1 MKTLYQ
7 NGTILP
13 MDQERT
19 AEALLVEDSR
29 ITACGS
35 CSEVAPLADGADLV
49 DLHGAALMPAFI
61 DGHSHITALAQTMG
75 LVQLNGAE
83 SLRDIGERVAAF
95 RRNAALRAQDW
106 IIGFGYDQNFLDE
119 KRHPTAAELDLICP
133 DRPFMM
139 GHASGHMGVLNS
151 LALQAL
157 HITADTADPEG
168 GRIGRIPGSNQPNG
182 YLEETAF
189 TTLGSRIP
197 SDPESALTNLQKA
210 EDIYLS
216 NGIATIHD
224 GLTKTPEWQLLRA
237 ASEQGR
243 LRADIVSYIDIRD
256 HADLIARNPAYHK
269 QYKNRLKIGGYK
281 LFLDGS
287 PQGRTAWVTEPYLNG
302 EKGYCGYPIYSD
314 AEVLR
319 FLDRAQRE
327 DEPIHVHCNG
337 DAAAAQFLACYEKA
351 YREYKNEIRPVMIHA
366 QLLRPDQLPALKRLH
381 MIASFF
387 TAHTYYWG
395 DIHVKNFGPARA
407 EQISPAKSALEH
419 GVLFDFHQ
427 DTPVISPNMLE
438 TVWCAVNRIT
448 REGRQLGKAECIS
461 TFQALKAV
469 TANAAFAI
477 FEEQEKGTLT
487 PGKRAD
493 LVVLDQNPLSCP
505 PKELRSLRV
514 LATIKDGT
522 AVYRQ
527 K

>member
-1 MKTLYQ
+1 
-7 NGTILP
+7 

-237 ASEQGR
+237 ASN
-243 LRADIVSYIDIRD
+243 RA
-256 HADLIARNPAYHK
+256 A
-269 QYKNRLKIGGYK
+269 
-281 LFLDGS
+281 
-287 PQGRTAWVTEPYLNG
+287 
-302 EKGYCGYPIYSD
+302 CG
-314 AEVLR
+314 
-319 FLDRAQRE
+319 
-327 DEPIHVHCNG
+327 
-337 DAAAAQFLACYEKA
+337 
-351 YREYKNEIRPVMIHA
+351 
-366 QLLRPDQLPALKRLH
+366 
-381 MIASFF
+381 
-387 TAHTYYWG
+387 
-395 DIHVKNFGPARA
+395 
-407 EQISPAKSALEH
+407 QIS
-419 GVLFDFHQ
+419 
-427 DTPVISPNMLE
+427 SP
-438 TVWCAVNRIT
+438 
-448 REGRQLGKAECIS
+448 IS
-461 TFQALKAV
+461 TF
-469 TANAAFAI
+469 
-477 FEEQEKGTLT
+477 GTM
-487 PGKRAD
+487 R
-493 LVVLDQNPLSCP
+493 
-505 PKELRSLRV
+505 
-514 LATIKDGT
+514 I
-522 AVYRQ
+522 
-527 K
+527 